1 MNMILILLLLLS
13 IFLLFSLRIM
23 LKRFDKL
30 ECLIYYLFTSFL
42 CQHINFKIFL
52 AYGRLSVQEELIS
65 RLISYIHFG
74 LVLPCLLLW
83 VLPISVK

>member
-42 CQHINFKIFL
+42 CQHINFKIFGL
-52 AYGRLSVQEELIS
+52 WEIICAGRAYLQTYKL
-65 RLISYIHFG
+65 YTFWFG
-74 LVLPCLLLW
+74 LTLFTSMGFTN
-83 VLPISVK
+83 IG